1 MQQTCC
7 PSDNDP
13 GCCVEMC
20 PPLVTAHL
28 TLFPVIHP
36 VSPRPTSGPVRVR
49 IESSDVI
56 HSMLQDMG
64 LLIFL
69 SGSGVIQS
77 GSKLGGPDTVG
88 FLVVS
93 VYLGSRLFDHFLTI
107 EIFPCPL
114 QGRLFSFL
122 KLLLLVCHLMLVQE
136 TI

>member
-1 MQQTCC
+1 MPQTCC

-36 VSPRPTSGPVRVR
+36 VSPSFSSSHVRSCT
-49 IESSDVI
+49 ENSDMT

-77 GSKLGGPDTVG
+77 GSKLGDPDTVG

-93 VYLGSRLFDHFLTI
+93 EYLGSRLFDLFLTI

-122 KLLLLVCHLMLVQE
+122 KLLLLVCHLMLLQE